1 MAKREGNMER
11 LENQKD
17 SDERLDEAL
26 KFLHEN
32 TIIEVEVIDGLYKL
46 TIHNGEYSLPQL
58 LKPYNAE
65 DLVKLVD
72 GLMIGHDVL
81 VQHFGL

>member
-1 MAKREGNMER
+1 MER

-32 TIIEVEVIDGLYKL
+32 TIIEVEVIDGS
-46 TIHNGEYSLPQL
+46 TS
-58 LKPYNAE
+58 
-65 DLVKLVD
+65 
-72 GLMIGHDVL
+72 
-81 VQHFGL
+81 